1 MMKEPKN
8 LSKQP
13 GLYLFKN
20 AEKEIIYIG
29 KAKNIAKRVASYFTK
44 QPDYKTTLLLKEA
57 YSIDIIPTQSETEAL
72 HLEAQ
77 LIKQYQPKFN
87 ILLKEGNPFIFI
99 FFSQTKIPTISIERL
114 KKKKG
119 TYLGPF
125 LSKKHAHNVYNFLI
139 ETFQLKLC
147 NKKIENGCLEYH
159 IGICA
164 GNCMQNFNAEF
175 YVCRLNLA
183 KQLLQNNH
191 KQAIK
196 TLDISIKQAIEN
208 LEFEQA
214 QKLHTYKDGLEIV
227 IDTIK
232 KLSSMPSKQTTKS
245 IDKKLPLLIKIKQ
258 RLKLKHIPYVIDCFD
273 ISHMQ
278 GQAIVGSC
286 IRYVHGIPEKKSF
299 RKFSIKTLTDQDDYA
314 ALREI
319 VQRRY
324 KDHSQEPNLV
334 IVDGGK
340 GQINA
345 IKPFIH
351 HAELVGL
358 AKKEETIISSS
369 LKDLITL
376 DPVKQEDALLLQIR
390 DYAHH
395 FAISYHRKKHSIIK

>member
-1 MMKEPKN
+1 MKEPKN

-20 AEKEIIYIG
+20 ADKEIIYIG

-44 QPDYKTTLLLKEA
+44 QVDDKTSLLLDEA
-57 YSIDIIPTQSETEAL
+57 TSIDTISTQSEIEAL

-87 ILLKEGNPFIFI
+87 ILLKEGNPFIFLFI
-99 FFSQTKIPTISIERL
+99 SQAKVPTLSVTR
-114 KKKKG
+114 KKEKKG
-119 TYLGPF
+119 TYFGPF
-125 LSKKHAHNVYNFLI
+125 ISKKHAHSVYNFLLK
-139 ETFQLKLC
+139 TFRLKLC
-147 NKKIENGCLEYH
+147 NKKIEHGCLEYH

-164 GNCMQNFNAEF
+164 GNCTPNFDLEF
-175 YVCRLNLA
+175 YKFTLELA
-183 KQLLQNNH
+183 KQLLKSNG
-191 KQAIK
+191 KQALQLLDEQIK
-196 TLDISIKQAIEN
+196 VATQN
-208 LEFEQA
+208 LQFEKA
-214 QKLHTYKDGLEIV
+214 QQLHTYKHDIEV
-227 IDTIK
+227 IINTLK
-232 KLSSMPSKQTTKS
+232 KLSSMPSKQTKQS
-245 IDKKLPLLIKIKQ
+245 IDKNLPLLIKVKQ
-258 RLKLKHIPYVIDCFD
+258 RLKLTHIPYVIDCFD

-278 GQAIVGSC
+278 GQTIVGSC
-286 IRYVHGIPEKKSF
+286 IRYVHGVPEKKSF
-299 RKFSIKTLTDQDDYA
+299 RKFSIKTIADQDDYA

-324 KDHSQEPNLV
+324 KNHNQEPNLV

-358 AKKEETIISSS
+358 AKREETIFSSN
-369 LKDLITL
+369 LKELIKL
-376 DPVKQEDALLLQIR
+376 DSHRPEDILLLQIR

-395 FAISYHRKKHSIIK
+395 FAISYHRTKRTVIQ